1 MTHLIPKLGNVEAV
15 HMTNSTPAAA
25 PVLDIRDLRV
35 QFATRDG
42 AVPAV
47 VGLSLTVA
55 AGEIVGLVGESGCGK
70 STTALATM
78 RLLPPYARITGQIR
92 VDDLDLVPLSEGE
105 MRRIR
110 GERVA
115 MIFQDALAALDPTMT
130 VGRQIMEPLT
140 IHLGMSGNAAQQRAI
155 ELLDLVGIP
164 SPASRMRQHPHEF
177 SGGMRQRV
185 MIATALACNPHLLLA
200 DEPTTALDV
209 TVQRQILNLLLG
221 LRAEMGAGIVL
232 ITHDV
237 GVVGE
242 ICDRV
247 VVMYAGREVE
257 SGPTE
262 AVFTQPRHP
271 YTHGLLGSTLDATQD
286 RDTPLRA
293 IPGLPPDL
301 AHLPA
306 GCVFA
311 PRCPLA
317 TEVCRQQEPPLVQ
330 VAPGQQSACWHWQ
343 EVAA

>member
-1 MTHLIPKLGNVEAV
+1 
-15 HMTNSTPAAA
+15 MTNSTPAAA